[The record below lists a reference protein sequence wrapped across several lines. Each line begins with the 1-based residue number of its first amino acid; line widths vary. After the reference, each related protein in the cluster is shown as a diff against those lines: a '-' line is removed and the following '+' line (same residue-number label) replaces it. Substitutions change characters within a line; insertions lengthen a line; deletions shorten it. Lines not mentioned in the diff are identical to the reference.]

1 MTSDPQL
8 AQNNLGPRASDII
21 ASKGLRITSQR
32 VAVLTVLLESKIT
45 QMPKKYTG
53 GYGHQMRQYLWPQ
66 FTEILHL

>member
-1 MTSDPQL
+1 MTSDPQH

-53 GYGHQMRQYLWPQ
+53 G
-66 FTEILHL
+66 